1 MADDEPRWSF
11 EKLGM
16 TYRCWNDTIQTEF
29 RLSHVKRS
37 RDSLSGILKVS
48 TNLKG
53 VKTVKG
59 VLHAA
64 NFNVLS
70 TSTRTA
76 LANALDKRTP
86 GFDLDWFDGLEWL
99 CQHVIIGEEQG
110 ENIDEVGMDAPTPP
124 NDRWCVEPLIMK
136 GRPALLFGPGG
147 VGKSLIALTC
157 GLSVAYGREIIPG
170 VPPAVH
176 GPVLYLDWE
185 TTKDVINDRI
195 QNIAA
200 GHHFIP
206 TSQSIY
212 YRHCVRPLATDAEEL
227 SAIVAAKGIVLVI
240 VDSSAY
246 AMGAQGEY
254 GDANESILRMHEALR
269 IIGVTSLIVDHV
281 NKTDAKAKGGAATP
295 YGCYRADTEV
305 LTKSGWKDHPHLKD
319 NEEVLA
325 FDPQS
330 SQLRWEIPSA
340 FHEYD
345 FTGHL
350 TEWSTKATNA
360 IVTSNHRMLVKPGWP
375 SGRQQGWD
383 FVEAQHI
390 TTADWLLAASGK
402 PTEDEGDWDLAV
414 TDDWASFYGWF
425 IAEGSAIHSSL
436 RMEVTKPLASKIR
449 LVLSRLFPDVWEKTY
464 DRSTATA
471 PRKPITHFVVNGQPG
486 LVDFLRMNG
495 VSAGTKRVPDEV
507 FDWDFDH
514 RQIFLDAL
522 IEGDGHQYS
531 DGAWVLTSKSKLLA
545 DDVQR
550 LAIMNGLHADVRDRH
565 TTYKHEP
572 YIYYQVQITDRAS
585 TWFRPDR
592 STRAIPYEGSVYC
605 LTVPSGAYVTRLD
618 GRMAIHGNSAY
629 KTNAARVSWEVRKE
643 PSAEGLRISL
653 YHAKSNDT
661 ALLPPIGISL
671 DWAPDAITFHK
682 AEVVVE
688 EEVPVGGET
697 LVQAILEM
705 CEDVT
710 DIDVLIRNFATEK
723 RPAGTIR
730 QTVSRLFKRGDLTSP
745 SRGKYLTVTKGV
757 KLRALPGA
765 SPGMF
770 DA

>member
-53 VKTVKG
+53 VKTVNG

-70 TSTRTA
+70 TSTRTS

-86 GFDLDWFDGLEWL
+86 GFDLDWMDGLEWM
-99 CQHVIIGEEQG
+99 CQHVIVGEERG
-110 ENIDEVGMDAPTPP
+110 EMIDEVGMDAPTPP

-295 YGCYRADTEV
+295 YG
-305 LTKSGWKDHPHLKD
+305 
-319 NEEVLA
+319 
-325 FDPQS
+325 
-330 SQLRWEIPSA
+330 
-340 FHEYD
+340 
-345 FTGHL
+345 
-350 TEWSTKATNA
+350 
-360 IVTSNHRMLVKPGWP
+360 
-375 SGRQQGWD
+375 
-383 FVEAQHI
+383 
-390 TTADWLLAASGK
+390 
-402 PTEDEGDWDLAV
+402 
-414 TDDWASFYGWF
+414 
-425 IAEGSAIHSSL
+425 
-436 RMEVTKPLASKIR
+436 
-449 LVLSRLFPDVWEKTY
+449 
-464 DRSTATA
+464 
-471 PRKPITHFVVNGQPG
+471 
-486 LVDFLRMNG
+486 
-495 VSAGTKRVPDEV
+495 
-507 FDWDFDH
+507 
-514 RQIFLDAL
+514 
-522 IEGDGHQYS
+522 
-531 DGAWVLTSKSKLLA
+531 
-545 DDVQR
+545 
-550 LAIMNGLHADVRDRH
+550 
-565 TTYKHEP
+565 
-572 YIYYQVQITDRAS
+572 
-585 TWFRPDR
+585 
-592 STRAIPYEGSVYC
+592 
-605 LTVPSGAYVTRLD
+605 
-618 GRMAIHGNSAY
+618 SAY
-629 KTNAARVSWEVRKE
+629 QTNAARVSWEVRKE